1 MWQALA
7 AQSGVGISSP
17 VHLTEHAPARLRLGA
32 SIPPK
37 HHSMPRLPQ
46 GYRAAGVY
54 SGVKRSA
61 TKLDLSLVVSDRPAV
76 GVAVYTK
83 NLVCAAPVKLDRE
96 RTPSEAIRVV
106 VINSGVANACTG
118 DQGDADARQ
127 MAAWAAEACDAQV
140 EQALVMSTG
149 VIGSMLPMEKIQA
162 GIQAAAASLGN
173 DDASLEAAARGMM
186 TTDTVPKIR
195 AREVTVG
202 GVRTRITGIAKGAAM
217 IGPNMSTMLA
227 LVMTDACLRVD
238 DAHSALVD
246 AVDESFHC
254 ISVDGHM
261 STNDTVILL
270 ANGAAG
276 PSPSPSPE
284 RGGERGGVTPLSGK
298 GLADFRTTLFEVC
311 EDLAQSIPADGE
323 GATHLVT
330 VEVHGCRT
338 RQDALRISKT
348 IADSPLVKT
357 AIAGADPNW
366 GRIVSAAG
374 YAGVPFDPSKV
385 TLHLNGLLL
394 YERGAPVDFDA
405 AAAAQSIAADR
416 DTSVVL
422 LLEEGTACAR
432 FWTTVLTAEYVRLN
446 ADYHT

>member
-1 MWQALA
+1 VAF
-7 AQSGVGISSP
+7 
-17 VHLTEHAPARLRLGA
+17 
-32 SIPPK
+32 SIR
-37 HHSMPRLPQ
+37 HFAIRHSAIPMSVRLPI

-61 TKLDLSLVVSDRPAV
+61 SKLDLSLVVTDRPAV
-76 GVAVYTK
+76 AAGVYTK

-96 RTPSEAIRVV
+96 RTPGDSIRVV
-106 VINSGVANACTG
+106 AINSGCANACTG
-118 DQGDADARQ
+118 EQGDADARQ
-127 MAAWAAEACDAQV
+127 MAAWAAEACGADPN
-140 EQALVMSTG
+140 QALVMSTG
-149 VIGSMLPMEKIQA
+149 VIGSMMPMEKIHA
-162 GIQAAAASLGN
+162 GIQAAAAQLG
-173 DDASLEAAARGMM
+173 DDETSLENAARGIM

-195 AREVTVG
+195 GREVQIG
-202 GVRTRITGIAKGAAM
+202 GVITRLTGIAKGAAM
-217 IGPNMSTMLA
+217 IGPNMGTMLS
-227 LVMTDACLRVD
+227 LLMTDAALAPA
-238 DAHSALVD
+238 DAQAALMD

-270 ANGAAG
+270 ANGAA
-276 PSPSPSPE
+276 SAE
-284 RGGERGGVTPLSGK
+284 RTCERTGVGDDPARRLPVPLAGK
-298 GLADFRTTLFEVC
+298 SLSDFRTTLLEVC

-323 GATHLVT
+323 GATHLIT

-338 RQDALRISKT
+338 RQDALQISKT

-374 YAGVPFDPSKV
+374 YAGVPFDPAKV

-394 YERGAPVDFDA
+394 YERGAPVDFNPRA
-405 AAAAQSIAADR
+405 AARSIADAR
-416 DTSVVL
+416 DTHVVL
-422 LLEEGTACAR
+422 LLEEGRESAR
-432 FWTTVLTAEYVRLN
+432 FWTTDLTAEYVRLN

>member
-1 MWQALA
+1 M
-7 AQSGVGISSP
+7 
-17 VHLTEHAPARLRLGA
+17 
-32 SIPPK
+32 SI
-37 HHSMPRLPQ
+37 RLPV
-46 GYRAAGVY
+46 GFRAAGVY
-54 SGVKRSA
+54 SGVKRSD

-76 GVAVYTK
+76 AAGVYTK

-96 RTPSEAIRVV
+96 RTPSESIRVV
-106 VINSGVANACTG
+106 AINSGCANACTG

-127 MAAWAAEACDAQV
+127 MAAWAAELCGARA

-149 VIGSMLPMEKIQA
+149 VIGSMMPMEKIHA
-162 GIQAAAASLGN
+162 GIQAAAGKLG
-173 DDASLEAAARGMM
+173 DEPQSLENAARGIM
-186 TTDTVPKIR
+186 TTDTVPKLCG
-195 AREVTVG
+195 REVTIG
-202 GVRTRITGIAKGAAM
+202 GVATRITGMAKGAAM
-217 IGPNMSTMLA
+217 IGPNMATMLS
-227 LVMTDACLRVD
+227 LVMTDAALRVQ
-238 DAHSALVD
+238 DAQTALVD

-270 ANGAAG
+270 ANGAADPRAG
-276 PSPSPSPE
+276 ASPA
-284 RGGERGGVTPLSGK
+284 PLSGK
-298 GLADFRTTLFEVC
+298 GLEDFRTTLFEVC

-323 GATHLVT
+323 GATHLIT
-330 VEVHGCRT
+330 VEVHGCRS

-374 YAGVPFDPSKV
+374 YAGVQFDPSKV

-394 YERGAPVDFDA
+394 YERGAPVDFNPDA
-405 AAAAQSIAADR
+405 AARSIAADR
-416 DTSVVL
+416 DTSIVL
-422 LLEEGTACAR
+422 ILEEGKACAR
-432 FWTTVLTAEYVRLN
+432 FWTTDLTAEYVRLN